1 MNEQVL
7 RGHWNEL
14 KGEIQQR
21 WGQLTSDELGQ
32 FEGDANELVG
42 LIQQRTGETRETIE
56 SFLEDLAAE
65 TSTYSE
71 RAKEGVGR
79 AREAASQF
87 AHDTSERFRE
97 EQERLTENVRQGY
110 AQAEQA
116 VRRKPAESLA
126 IAFGVGLVSGLV
138 VGLMLKSS
146 K

>member
-21 WGQLTSDELGQ
+21 WGELTSDELKQ

-42 LIQQRTGETRETIE
+42 LIQRRTGETRETIE
-56 SFLEDLAAE
+56 SFLEDLAAD
-65 TSTYSE
+65 TATYTE
-71 RAKEGVGR
+71 RAKEGGGR
-79 AREAASQF
+79 AREAATQF

-126 IAFGVGLVSGLV
+126 IAFGIGLVSGLV
-138 VGLMLKSS
+138 IGVTLKGRR
-146 K
+146 